1 MKYPRKIRFPAA
13 LLLAAPQLAPAADT
27 GVDTGGIGPLLI
39 VAACLLVVATLL
51 VRHAGPCLARLRL
64 RQGRR
69 RLARAT
75 SAARLPSLERC
86 ILPGIGDGLTRIDC
100 AVLTSAGIICIR
112 AIHGNGTVFGQRDE
126 PQWTRV
132 DGVERHRFLN
142 PVIQNEGRV
151 QALRRAAPGI
161 PVVNAVVFTG
171 RVRFAGRAPAEAL
184 PVSKLATWLEEY
196 ASANPSA
203 ADPEAAWLS
212 LRSVAMT
219 DEAAQ
224 RDFDAQLSFG

>member
-1 MKYPRKIRFPAA
+1 MELSLKTRLAA
-13 LLLAAPQLAPAADT
+13 TLSLAAPQLAAAADT

-39 VAACLLVVATLL
+39 AAACLLVAATLL
-51 VRHAGPCLARLRL
+51 ARHAGPCIARLRV

-69 RLARAT
+69 RLRRAT
-75 SAARLPSLERC
+75 SAARLPTLERC
-86 ILPGIGDGLTRIDC
+86 ILPGIGDNLARIDC
-100 AVLTSAGIICIR
+100 AVLTSAGIVCIR
-112 AIHGNGTVFGQRDE
+112 AIHGNGTIFGKRDE
-126 PQWTRV
+126 PQWSRV
-132 DGVERHRFLN
+132 DGVERHGFLN

-171 RVRFAGRAPAEAL
+171 NVRFAGRAPAEAL
-184 PVSKLATWLEEY
+184 PVAKLASWLDDY
-196 ASANPSA
+196 ANANPSA